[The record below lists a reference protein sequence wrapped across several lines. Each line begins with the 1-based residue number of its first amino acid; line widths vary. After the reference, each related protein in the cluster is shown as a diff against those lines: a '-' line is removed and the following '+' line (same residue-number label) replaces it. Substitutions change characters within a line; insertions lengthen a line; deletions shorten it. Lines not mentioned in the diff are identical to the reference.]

1 MLIGYIENGKAM
13 DKMCEPFFQEIG
25 ENVVTEINI
34 FDEEN
39 NLILEDDEKILLERK
54 DDKFDVKND
63 WRPRQGVFNYSFEGH
78 LYAGTTIIT
87 NKRILHYRVPDPN
100 WAGAGKSHVMGIPD
114 ALLARE
120 AKKLGMYEFC
130 QINLSDIVKM
140 LVNKKYG
147 TEYYIFSEFKRYVA
161 FSNEKA
167 NVEEFSLLE
176 PVLHSREIERNN
188 IKDGFTIEIY
198 YVEPSFFTD
207 IKKHWKRDDLLKKG
221 AKFVKKKKYD
231 KALIQ
236 YQQILEIFPNDE
248 ESKKIISE
256 LSNAK

>member
-54 DDKFDVKND
+54 DDKFDVEND
-63 WRPRQGVFNYSFEGH
+63 WRSRGGTSSYAFEGN

-100 WAGAGKSHVMGIPD
+100 WAGAGKPHVMGIPD

-120 AKKLGMYEFC
+120 AKKRGMYEFF
-130 QINLSDIVKM
+130 QTSLSDVVKVYISAKGPRYYILSGM
-140 LVNKKYG
+140 DRFRIDSNKKNP
-147 TEYYIFSEFKRYVA
+147 EEFVL
-161 FSNEKA
+161 
-167 NVEEFSLLE
+167 VEEYLK
-176 PVLHSREIERNN
+176 PREIERKVTKK
-188 IKDGFTIEIY
+188 ITEIY

-221 AKFVKKKKYD
+221 AKFVKRKKYD

-236 YQQILEIFPNDE
+236 YQQILEIFPDDE
-248 ESKKIISE
+248 STKKKIDI
-256 LSNAK
+256 LSKAK